1 MVTIHFWWGV
11 GVPVFQ
17 IASSHGKRFMRLCW
31 KHRQQSGMI
40 VVYHVWIVNESSVR
54 IKPDD
59 LENQSGKWH

>member
-1 MVTIHFWWGV
+1 MVTIHLWWGV

-17 IASSHGKRFMRLCW
+17 IPSLHC
-31 KHRQQSGMI
+31 KHRQRSGMI
-40 VVYHVWIVNESSVR
+40 VVYHVWLADKSGVR